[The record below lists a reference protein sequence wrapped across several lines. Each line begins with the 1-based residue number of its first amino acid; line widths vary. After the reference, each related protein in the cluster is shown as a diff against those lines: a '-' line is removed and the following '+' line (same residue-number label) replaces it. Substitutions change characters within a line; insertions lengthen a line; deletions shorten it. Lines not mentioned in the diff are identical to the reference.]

1 MAFSWTGFWAAGLEG
16 TVDRMNYCLLGVG
29 LKSEFP
35 VASTDF
41 QGSLAW
47 ASDEEK
53 LYYCTGT
60 AWTAIAPGLNIAE
73 TIGGVKTFSS
83 IPVLPASDPTAD
95 NEAVRKAYVDNSFF
109 AKFREFIPW
118 TSLDGFTVGGDAG
131 YSVLPKGAYVALS
144 TGTTSDYDAKL
155 YTQDFWYGL
164 LDTGKI
170 TTFEFPLMYLY
181 TTSLQNIW
189 LRLASVAVDPPYEL
203 TDHIGW
209 KINGADLY
217 ASNADGAA
225 QTITDTTIDVVQG
238 YQRTRLKVVL
248 NPGTDCK
255 FYVNDVLKVTH
266 TTNLPDALNLLLHFH
281 VRTLEAASKY
291 IYIGRVLIEKEHA

>member
-1 MAFSWTGFWAAGLEG
+1 MAFSWTGFWTAGLEG

-60 AWTAIAPGLNIAE
+60 TWTAVAPGKNYL
-73 TIGGVKTFSS
+73 F
-83 IPVLPASDPTAD
+83 D
-95 NEAVRKAYVDNSFF
+95 
-109 AKFREFIPW
+109 KFYEFIPW

-144 TGTTSDYDAKL
+144 TGATLDYDAKL
-155 YTQDFWYGL
+155 YTQGLWYNL

-170 TTFEFPLMYLY
+170 ITFEFPLVYLG
-181 TTSLQNIW
+181 TISLQNIW
-189 LRLASVAVDPPYEL
+189 LRLASVAVDPPYDL

-209 KINGADLY
+209 KIDGADLY
-217 ASNADGAA
+217 ASNADGAV
-225 QTITDTTIDVVQG
+225 QTITDTTIDVLQG
-238 YQRTRLKVVL
+238 YQRTRLKIVL

-266 TTNLPDALNLLLHFH
+266 TTNLPDARNLLLHFH
-281 VRTLEAASKY
+281 IRTLEAASKY